1 MIVKF
6 CYNGIL
12 MWLVTARNISTARSN
27 STDYA
32 ITLGINYGDVGHVTT
47 LTNHTAAHFRTF
59 VGNCAISS

>member
-6 CYNGIL
+6 GYNGIL
-12 MWLVTARNISTARSN
+12 MWLVTARNISTN